1 MMAWATLGREVCGFN
16 IHALAE
22 WSWNLN
28 GRTEREFAVAWAIR
42 EGYDDPEAVGVW
54 AELMG
59 PVEFDVYDS
68 DFPICY
74 SWGKFISTVRER
86 RRPLL
91 GEGVFRYYEG
101 EEDFDRKIAT
111 CQKALRIAKRINCRD
126 LIHETE
132 VVLSYVRL
140 AKSIYQVAE
149 QVATADLLG
158 LKRQD
163 RLRKALG
170 DLERAGE
177 ENAAAIRAWRNGLGP
192 EPWHYRVH
200 DAIRATETTTQEIC
214 RFVSER
220 CFY

>member
-1 MMAWATLGREVCGFN
+1 MFSGGSC
-16 IHALAE
+16 
-22 WSWNLN
+22 
-28 GRTEREFAVAWAIR
+28 IR
-42 EGYDDPEAVGVW
+42 ISSFPNKNTSPTQTGKSP
-54 AELMG
+54 
-59 PVEFDVYDS
+59 EFDVYDS

-149 QVATADLLG
+149 QVGIWVHLPECTW
-158 LKRQD
+158 RWN
-163 RLRKALG
+163 
-170 DLERAGE
+170 RAP
-177 ENAAAIRAWRNGLGP
+177 ARCCTPHSRYACVSAHRAFP
-192 EPWHYRVH
+192 
-200 DAIRATETTTQEIC
+200 
-214 RFVSER
+214 
-220 CFY
+220 